1 MEEIEEMKEFDMQEY
16 QDDQLDYLE
25 WDWSIYEGY

>member
-1 MEEIEEMKEFDMQEY
+1 MEETEQQEFDMQEY
-16 QDDQLDYLE
+16 LDDQLDYLE